1 MAIDNLSK
9 IKNFNMKNISKF
21 YIFAAAF
28 YLTLSSNL
36 LAQNEKE
43 QITTDVE
50 KQDVKIINN
59 DDKEGVKVKGK
70 FYLGV
75 DASLQKSI
83 LGGRLKNPNDYYEPQ
98 TSAIIVFAG
107 YDNKDFFKIEGL
119 YSKSNERKE
128 IIGVN
133 NLSSFELRTRTLG
146 VDFKPYLNF
155 DKESQGLL
163 YLIFGLNYNR
173 IDAIEINRTKNSESL
188 AEKITKNDSNI
199 NKIVPAF
206 GFGVEYLFYRNFVLR
221 FQYKRNFV
229 DAKIRNSEVLSKIKV
244 IENLSVG
251 VSHSF

>member
-1 MAIDNLSK
+1 
-9 IKNFNMKNISKF
+9 MKNISKF
-21 YIFAAAF
+21 YIFATAF
-28 YLTLSSNL
+28 YLALSGNL

-43 QITTDVE
+43 PIATDIE
-50 KQDVKIINN
+50 KQDAKIINN
-59 DDKEGVKVKGK
+59 NAKEDVKVGGK

-83 LGGRLKNPNDYYEPQ
+83 LGGRLKNANDYYEPQ
-98 TSAIIVFAG
+98 TSAIFVFAG

-128 IIGVN
+128 IISAN

-163 YLIFGLNYNR
+163 YLIFGLNYNQ
-173 IDAIEINRTKNSESL
+173 IETVEINRTKTSGNL
-188 AEKITKNDSNI
+188 ADKVTKNDSNV

-229 DAKIRNSEVLSKIKV
+229 DAKITNSEVLNKVKV

-251 VSHSF
+251 ISHSF

>member
-1 MAIDNLSK
+1 
-9 IKNFNMKNISKF
+9 MKNISKF
-21 YIFAAAF
+21 YIFATVF

-36 LAQNEKE
+36 LAQNEIE
-43 QITTDVE
+43 PIATDVE
-50 KQDVKIINN
+50 KQDAKIINN
-59 DDKEGVKVKGK
+59 DVKEDFKVKGK
-70 FYLGV
+70 FYLGA

-83 LGGRLKNPNDYYEPQ
+83 LGGGSKNPNDYYEPQ
-98 TSAIIVFAG
+98 TSAIFVFAG
-107 YDNKDFFKIEGL
+107 YDNKDSFKIEGL
-119 YSKSNERKE
+119 FSKSNERKE
-128 IIGVN
+128 IVSAN

-173 IDAIEINRTKNSESL
+173 IESIEINRTKTFGSL
-188 AEKITKNDSNI
+188 ADKVTKNDSNV

-229 DAKIRNSEVLSKIKV
+229 DAKITNSEVLNKVKV

-251 VSHSF
+251 ISHSF

>member
-1 MAIDNLSK
+1 
-9 IKNFNMKNISKF
+9 MKNISKF
-21 YIFAAAF
+21 YIFATAF

-36 LAQNEKE
+36 LAQNEIE
-43 QITTDVE
+43 PIATDFE
-50 KQDVKIINN
+50 KQDAKIINN
-59 DDKEGVKVKGK
+59 DVKEDVKVKGK
-70 FYLGV
+70 FYLGA

-83 LGGRLKNPNDYYEPQ
+83 LGGGSKNPNDYYEPQ
-98 TSAIIVFAG
+98 TSAIFVFAG
-107 YDNKDFFKIEGL
+107 YDNKNFFKIEGL

-128 IIGVN
+128 IVSAN
-133 NLSSFELRTRTLG
+133 NLSSFELRTRTFG

-155 DKESQGLL
+155 DIESQGLL

-173 IDAIEINRTKNSESL
+173 IDAIEINRTKTSGSL
-188 AEKITKNDSNI
+188 VDKVTKNYSNV

-229 DAKIRNSEVLSKIKV
+229 DAKITNSEVLNKVKV

-251 VSHSF
+251 ISHSF

>member
-1 MAIDNLSK
+1 
-9 IKNFNMKNISKF
+9 MKNISKF
-21 YIFAAAF
+21 YIFATAF
-28 YLTLSSNL
+28 YLALSGNL

-43 QITTDVE
+43 PIATDVE
-50 KQDVKIINN
+50 KQDAKIINN
-59 DDKEGVKVKGK
+59 NAKEDVKVGGK

-83 LGGRLKNPNDYYEPQ
+83 LGGRLKNANDYYEPQ
-98 TSAIIVFAG
+98 TSAIFVFAG

-128 IIGVN
+128 IISAN

-163 YLIFGLNYNR
+163 YLIFGLNYNQ
-173 IDAIEINRTKNSESL
+173 IETVEINRTKTSGNL
-188 AEKITKNDSNI
+188 ADKVTKNDSNV

-229 DAKIRNSEVLSKIKV
+229 DAKITNSEVLNKIKV

-251 VSHSF
+251 ISHSF

>member
-1 MAIDNLSK
+1 
-9 IKNFNMKNISKF
+9 MKNISKF
-21 YIFAAAF
+21 YIFVTAF
-28 YLTLSSNL
+28 YLTLSSNSF
-36 LAQNEKE
+36 AQNEKK

-50 KQDVKIINN
+50 KQDAEIINN
-59 DDKEGVKVKGK
+59 NDKEDVKEGVKVKGK

-83 LGGRLKNPNDYYEPQ
+83 LGGSLKNPNDYYEPQ

-128 IIGVN
+128 IVSAN
-133 NLSSFELRTRTLG
+133 NFSSFELRTRTLG

-173 IDAIEINRTKNSESL
+173 IDAIEINRTKTYGSL

-229 DAKIRNSEVLSKIKV
+229 DATIRNSEVLSKIKV

-251 VSHSF
+251 ISHSF

>member
-1 MAIDNLSK
+1 
-9 IKNFNMKNISKF
+9 MKNISKF
-21 YIFAAAF
+21 YIFVTAF

-59 DDKEGVKVKGK
+59 DDKEGVKEGVKVEGK

-83 LGGRLKNPNDYYEPQ
+83 LGGRLKNPNDFYEPL
-98 TSAIIVFAG
+98 TSAMFVFAG

-128 IIGVN
+128 IVSAN

-173 IDAIEINRTKNSESL
+173 IDAIEINRTKTYENL
-188 AEKITKNDSNI
+188 ADKITKNDSNV

-206 GFGVEYLFYRNFVLR
+206 GFGVEYLFHRNFVLR

-229 DAKIRNSEVLSKIKV
+229 DAKITNSEVLNKVKV

-251 VSHSF
+251 ISHSF

>member
-1 MAIDNLSK
+1 
-9 IKNFNMKNISKF
+9 MKNISKF
-21 YIFAAAF
+21 YIFATAF

-43 QITTDVE
+43 PIATDVE
-50 KQDVKIINN
+50 KLDAKIINN
-59 DDKEGVKVKGK
+59 DVKEDVIVKGK
-70 FYLGV
+70 FYLGA

-83 LGGRLKNPNDYYEPQ
+83 LGGGSKNPNDYYEPQ
-98 TSAIIVFAG
+98 TSAIFVFAG

-119 YSKSNERKE
+119 FSKSNERKE
-128 IIGVN
+128 IVSAN

-155 DKESQGLL
+155 DKASQGLL

-173 IDAIEINRTKNSESL
+173 IESIEINRTKTSGSL
-188 AEKITKNDSNI
+188 ADKVTKNDSNV

-229 DAKIRNSEVLSKIKV
+229 DAKITNSEVLNKVKV

-251 VSHSF
+251 ISHSF

>member
-1 MAIDNLSK
+1 
-9 IKNFNMKNISKF
+9 MKNISKF
-21 YIFAAAF
+21 YIFATAF

-36 LAQNEKE
+36 LAQNEIE
-43 QITTDVE
+43 PIATDFE
-50 KQDVKIINN
+50 KQDTKIINN
-59 DDKEGVKVKGK
+59 DVKEDDKVKGK
-70 FYLGV
+70 FYLGA
-75 DASLQKSI
+75 DASFQKSI
-83 LGGRLKNPNDYYEPQ
+83 LGGGSKNPNDYYEPL
-98 TSAIIVFAG
+98 TYAMAIFAG

-128 IIGVN
+128 SVSAN
-133 NLSSFELRTRTLG
+133 NLSSFELRTKTLG

-155 DKESQGLL
+155 DKASQGLL

-173 IDAIEINRTKNSESL
+173 IDAIEINRTKTSGSL
-188 AEKITKNDSNI
+188 VDKVTKNYSNV

-229 DAKIRNSEVLSKIKV
+229 DAKITNSEVLNKVKV

-251 VSHSF
+251 ISHSF

>member
-1 MAIDNLSK
+1 
-9 IKNFNMKNISKF
+9 MKNISKF
-21 YIFAAAF
+21 YIFATAF

-43 QITTDVE
+43 PIATDVE
-50 KQDVKIINN
+50 KQDAKIINN
-59 DDKEGVKVKGK
+59 DVKEDVKVKGK
-70 FYLGV
+70 FYLGA
-75 DASLQKSI
+75 DTSLQKSI
-83 LGGRLKNPNDYYEPQ
+83 LGGGSKNPNDYYEPQ
-98 TSAIIVFAG
+98 TSAIFVFAG

-119 YSKSNERKE
+119 FSKSNERKE
-128 IIGVN
+128 IVSVN

-155 DKESQGLL
+155 DKASQGLL

-173 IDAIEINRTKNSESL
+173 IESIEINRTKTSGSL
-188 AEKITKNDSNI
+188 ADKVTKNDSNV

-229 DAKIRNSEVLSKIKV
+229 DAKITNSEVLNKVKV

-251 VSHSF
+251 ISHSF

>member
-1 MAIDNLSK
+1 
-9 IKNFNMKNISKF
+9 MKNISKF
-21 YIFAAAF
+21 YIFATAF

-36 LAQNEKE
+36 LAQNEIE
-43 QITTDVE
+43 PIATDVE
-50 KQDVKIINN
+50 KQDAKIINN
-59 DDKEGVKVKGK
+59 DAKEDVKVKGK
-70 FYLGV
+70 FYLGA

-83 LGGRLKNPNDYYEPQ
+83 LGGRLKNANDYYEPQ
-98 TSAIIVFAG
+98 TSAIFVFAG

-128 IIGVN
+128 IISAN

-163 YLIFGLNYNR
+163 YLIFGFNYNR
-173 IDAIEINRTKNSESL
+173 IESIEINRTKTSDSL
-188 AEKITKNDSNI
+188 ADKVTKNDSNV

-229 DAKIRNSEVLSKIKV
+229 DAKITNSEVLNKVKV
-244 IENLSVG
+244 IENLSAG
-251 VSHSF
+251 ISHSF

>member
-1 MAIDNLSK
+1 
-9 IKNFNMKNISKF
+9 MKNISRF
-21 YIFAAAF
+21 YIFATVF
-28 YLTLSSNL
+28 YITLSSNL

-43 QITTDVE
+43 PVATDVE
-50 KQDVKIINN
+50 KQDAKIINN
-59 DDKEGVKVKGK
+59 DDKEDVKEEVKVRGK

-75 DASLQKSI
+75 DASLQKSR
-83 LGGRLKNPNDYYEPQ
+83 LGGRLKNPNDFYEPL
-98 TSAIIVFAG
+98 TSAMFVFAG

-128 IIGVN
+128 IVSAN

-173 IDAIEINRTKNSESL
+173 IDAIEINHTKNSGSL
-188 AEKITKNDSNI
+188 AEKFTKNDSNV

-229 DAKIRNSEVLSKIKV
+229 DAKIANSEVLNKVKI
-244 IENLSVG
+244 IDTLSAG
-251 VSHSF
+251 ISHAF

>member
-1 MAIDNLSK
+1 
-9 IKNFNMKNISKF
+9 MKNISKF
-21 YIFAAAF
+21 YIFATAF

-36 LAQNEKE
+36 LAQNEIE
-43 QITTDVE
+43 PIATDGE
-50 KQDVKIINN
+50 KQDAKIINN
-59 DDKEGVKVKGK
+59 DAKEDVKVKGK
-70 FYLGV
+70 FYLGA

-83 LGGRLKNPNDYYEPQ
+83 LGGRLKNANDYYEPQ
-98 TSAIIVFAG
+98 TSAIFVFAG

-119 YSKSNERKE
+119 FSKSNERKE
-128 IIGVN
+128 IISAN

-163 YLIFGLNYNR
+163 YLIFGFNYNR
-173 IDAIEINRTKNSESL
+173 IESIEINRTKTSDSL
-188 AEKITKNDSNI
+188 ADKVTKNDSNV

-229 DAKIRNSEVLSKIKV
+229 DAKITNSEVLNKVKV

-251 VSHSF
+251 ISHSF

>member
-1 MAIDNLSK
+1 
-9 IKNFNMKNISKF
+9 MKNISKF
-21 YIFAAAF
+21 YIFATAF

-43 QITTDVE
+43 PIATDIE
-50 KQDVKIINN
+50 KQDAKIINN
-59 DDKEGVKVKGK
+59 DVKEDVKVKGK
-70 FYLGV
+70 FYLGA

-83 LGGRLKNPNDYYEPQ
+83 LGGGSKNPNDYYEPQ
-98 TSAIIVFAG
+98 TSAIFVFAG

-119 YSKSNERKE
+119 FSKSNERKE
-128 IIGVN
+128 IISAN

-155 DKESQGLL
+155 DKASQGLL
-163 YLIFGLNYNR
+163 YLIFGLNYNQ
-173 IDAIEINRTKNSESL
+173 IETEEINRTKTSGSL
-188 AEKITKNDSNI
+188 ADKVTKNDSNV

-229 DAKIRNSEVLSKIKV
+229 DAKITNSEVLNKVKV

-251 VSHSF
+251 ISHSF